1 MDSMPAAAKVN
12 PPAKRKKSRRVR
24 WALYIMLL
32 PALALVAVYSYGPL
46 MGLVIAFQKFE
57 FSKGLFG
64 SQWVGFENFRYIFGL
79 QAFTRALSNTLFIS
93 AFKIVLGLIFP
104 IIVAIL
110 LNEVRLLWYKRTVQT
125 FIYLPFFISWVI
137 IAGLF
142 KDILSPNTG
151 ALNAFLAL
159 IGLKPVY
166 FMGNA
171 NIFPFT
177 VIFTDLWK
185 GFGYASILYLA
196 AILGIDPSLYEAA
209 RVDGANRFRRM
220 LNITVPG
227 IVPIIVLNATLKL
240 GTVLDGGFDQVQN
253 MISPVV
259 YKFGDIIDTL
269 VYRVGIQAS
278 RDSMP
283 RYDVAAA
290 IGLFKSVVS
299 FFLVSIAYYLAH
311 RFADYRI
318 F

>member
-1 MDSMPAAAKVN
+1 MPAAAKVN